1 MSELDEKEQ
10 ELEVKRVIRQVIM
23 DQLNELKAHK
33 QESNNSFVLFEKSTL
48 NILMN
53 FERRTEHEVNGNS
66 QVKILEELEQVIEDN
81 KKDFEEIL
89 TLLKEKL

>member
-10 ELEVKRVIRQVIM
+10 ELGVKRVIRQLII
-23 DQLNELKAHK
+23 DQLNELKADK
-33 QESNNSFVLFEKSTL
+33 QDSNNSFILFEKSTL

-53 FERRTEHEVNGNS
+53 FERRTENEVNSNS

-81 KKDFEEIL
+81 KKDFEELL
-89 TLLKEKL
+89 TLLKEKF